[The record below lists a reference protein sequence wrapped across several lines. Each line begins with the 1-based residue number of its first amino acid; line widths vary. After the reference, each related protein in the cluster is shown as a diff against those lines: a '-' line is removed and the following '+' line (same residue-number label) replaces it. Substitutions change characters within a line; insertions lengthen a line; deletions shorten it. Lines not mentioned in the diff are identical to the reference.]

1 MMKKTL
7 VLAMAMVL
15 GVTASVYAAN
25 PFSDVPAGHWAYV
38 EFNSSRDFRIMM
50 PLTDWRQP
58 ELLMVMAMVIL
69 AANV

>member
-15 GVTASVYAAN
+15 GVTAQCMPAN
-25 PFSDVPAGHWAYV
+25 LFLM
-38 EFNSSRDFRIMM
+38 FRPGIGLMM

>member
-25 PFSDVPAGHWAYV
+25 PFSDVPGPG
-38 EFNSSRDFRIMM
+38 IGLMM

>member
-25 PFSDVPAGHWAYV
+25 PFSDVPAG
-38 EFNSSRDFRIMM
+38 IGLMM

>member
-25 PFSDVPAGHWAYV
+25 PFSDVPAGHWL
-38 EFNSSRDFRIMM
+38 MM

>member
-25 PFSDVPAGHWAYV
+25 PFLM
-38 EFNSSRDFRIMM
+38 FRPGIGLMM

>member
-25 PFSDVPAGHWAYV
+25 PFSDV
-38 EFNSSRDFRIMM
+38 FRPGIGLMM
-50 PLTDWRQP
+50 PLTDWQQP

>member
-25 PFSDVPAGHWAYV
+25 PFSDVPAGHWAYDAV
-38 EFNSSRDFRIMM
+38 NR
-50 PLTDWRQP
+50 LAQP

>member
-25 PFSDVPAGHWAYV
+25 PFSDWQ
-38 EFNSSRDFRIMM
+38 
-50 PLTDWRQP
+50 QP